1 MNNYNIGDTDEW
13 GYVLRDRLEP
23 VELWETPKHYYVVYL
38 SVTSEHVL
46 YAFRKHHADA
56 LEIFES
62 ICDKIRKENWNMV
75 DRLGWPQDKLSSS
88 YQQLIEVSDR
98 FREISTRINQRN
110 WITFNLM
117 RDEGADLDKVASEI
131 RIPMAI
137 AESAE
142 NARRC
147 VIKWDSDWE
156 KVRDCIAGKI
166 DP

>member
-1 MNNYNIGDTDEW
+1 MNNYDIGDTNEW
-13 GYVLRDRLEP
+13 GYILREHWGP

-38 SVTSEHVL
+38 MVTSEHIL
-46 YAFRKHHADA
+46 YAFRKYHTDA
-56 LEIFES
+56 LDIFES
-62 ICDKIRKENWNMV
+62 ICNKIRKGDWNMV
-75 DRLGWPQDKLSSS
+75 NRLGWSQDKLSSS
-88 YQQLIEVSDR
+88 YQQLIKVSDR

-110 WITFNLM
+110 WISFNLM
-117 RDEGADLDKVASEI
+117 RDEGAGLNEVASEI

-137 AESAE
+137 AESVE